1 MFSHCRP
8 SDNAIYYSS
17 LNSFKFELNA
27 RLLSFFFSQ
36 QRICFRSFFGSQN
49 RILDWNSPFLA
60 IGDLCFFISKNG
72 ELRCFYENNQD
83 SFEHTTS
90 QLFWSLTGLTSKRR
104 ADAALICVK
113 TAIKRYENS
122 SSQCVFRTDSA
133 SEKSCGFLSFRLKN
147 TKLFRPKAENGI
159 FRHLCGKKRN
169 KSGGGK
175 TFSEFLGIKPSQCL
189 WPSFQMVLTGIGNCA
204 YRTLSKSFGKHICL
218 PWKAS
223 GPLL

>member
-1 MFSHCRP
+1 
-8 SDNAIYYSS
+8 
-17 LNSFKFELNA
+17 
-27 RLLSFFFSQ
+27 
-36 QRICFRSFFGSQN
+36 
-49 RILDWNSPFLA
+49 LA

-90 QLFWSLTGLTSKRR
+90 QLFWYLTGLTSKRR

-133 SEKSCGFLSFRLKN
+133 SEKSCGFLSFRFKN

-159 FRHLCGKKRN
+159 FRHLCGRKFLDTYLFYKYPDASDIRVHLKK
-169 KSGGGK
+169 
-175 TFSEFLGIKPSQCL
+175 FLGDNQSSTILIQKITNEQSHANGDLENHELAFDVPEIIS
-189 WPSFQMVLTGIGNCA
+189 SAKIVLERIQYFDADQYNSLVSSVNQSLET
-204 YRTLSKSFGKHICL
+204 T
-218 PWKAS
+218 
-223 GPLL
+223 